1 MLLLSW
7 VIEYSWQENTTF
19 GEWFLDPTVK
29 ELEMYFTKYD
39 VKRLEL
45 YAQNMVDYHLIVDL
59 LPSISRLYFLN
70 QMDVQLSIVQS
81 VSFISKSDILTLKD
95 MPSSALDTECK
106 LYLIFRLTNSARDIQ
121 LSNKL

>member
-1 MLLLSW
+1 MSLSILEQKQFKSAKTSEYFIPTSLDFVSVCSSVGQTRMLLLSW
-7 VIEYSWQENTTF
+7 VIEYSWQENTIF

-81 VSFISKSDILTLKD
+81 VSFIS
-95 MPSSALDTECK
+95 
-106 LYLIFRLTNSARDIQ
+106 
-121 LSNKL
+121 